1 MMRGPG
7 LLPTMLLV
15 AGLIFLYVPTALVI
29 GYSFNESRLVSVW
42 TGFSLKWYAEL
53 VNDSRLMGAARTS
66 VLIATSSAS
75 LATIFGAAAGIA
87 LGQLRVFRGRTV
99 LSALIAVPLV
109 MPEVI
114 TGLSLLLLFVTLE
127 QIIGWPSGRG
137 APTVIGAHATFSLA
151 YVALIVQARLAGM
164 PRDLAEAAADLGGAP
179 FTVFTRI
186 TLPLLAPAIGAGW
199 LLSFVLSLDDL
210 VIASFT
216 SGPQSTTLPMVV
228 FSSVRLG
235 VSPKINAMAT
245 VLIAASAL
253 ILLAVAWLQRSPT
266 RQNSERLRFHL

>member
-1 MMRGPG
+1 MTRGPG
-7 LLPTMLLV
+7 LVPTMLLV

-66 VLIATSSAS
+66 ILIAISSAS
-75 LATIFGAAAGIA
+75 LATIFGTAAGVA

-99 LSALIAVPLV
+99 LSALIVMPLV

-114 TGLSLLLLFVTLE
+114 TGISLLLLFVALE

-137 APTVIGAHATFSLA
+137 ALTVIVAHTTLSLA

-179 FTVFTRI
+179 FAVFTRI

-235 VSPKINAMAT
+235 VSPKVNALAT
-245 VLIAASAL
+245 VLIATSAL
-253 ILLAVAWLQRSPT
+253 ILLAVAWLQRRPT
-266 RQNSERLRFHL
+266 RQTRKG